1 MQLRECTF
9 INEGEQLVQPAQCH
23 LHLLGCDE
31 AIPERIR
38 QLVQIHDP
46 HEAVRVDDDI
56 CEQIGKDIGL
66 CLRIVGVADD
76 VTVPADQIPVMVI
89 KLADLEA
96 AVYKIA
102 GVAVMQRL
110 LRVNRVPL
118 CNNHFRIPVK
128 YHVLIKKQTFFWYHS
143 FSV

>member
-1 MQLRECTF
+1 M
-9 INEGEQLVQPAQCH
+9 
-23 LHLLGCDE
+23 
-31 AIPERIR
+31 
-38 QLVQIHDP
+38 
-46 HEAVRVDDDI
+46 
-56 CEQIGKDIGL
+56 
-66 CLRIVGVADD
+66 ADD
-76 VTVPADQIPVMVI
+76 VTVPADQIPVVVI

-102 GVAVMQRL
+102 GVAVVQRL